1 MESAVT
7 ATLVSTQIT
16 CCLLSLD
23 LDCPSICHF
32 FPTAYALFTLCHF
45 SIFSTFA
52 AVVLCAA
59 STWNPPPGK
68 PWQQRQELRRANF
81 LSAAHRW
88 HSFNY
93 CRDRGGRQGLSQLK
107 PGSVWSLYCCPRG
120 WGWGWWWRWVGGG
133 EVGGVGGGWYLS
145 YSIAS
150 IRASAD
156 NRRLAFFVAVLRGS
170 LAIWPEYWMN
180 SFDFFFC
187 LSFSTHTHTHLT
199 FFHGHPLGLKM
210 ESKRKWNASQWE
222 SWHHVPAVS
231 INMCRWTMGSG
242 SKWLS
247 DQTELK
253 QI

>member
-1 MESAVT
+1 MVCEPST
-7 ATLVSTQIT
+7 GTTYTHPLNLRFCTLWIHRILKGPKGKKEVSSSDQNSCGCILCLPQIQGKSYHWYRK
-16 CCLLSLD
+16 CNVKEYSPVKILL
-23 LDCPSICHF
+23 
-32 FPTAYALFTLCHF
+32 
-45 SIFSTFA
+45 
-52 AVVLCAA
+52 
-59 STWNPPPGK
+59 
-68 PWQQRQELRRANF
+68 
-81 LSAAHRW
+81 
-88 HSFNY
+88 
-93 CRDRGGRQGLSQLK
+93 
-107 PGSVWSLYCCPRG
+107 WSPQP
-120 WGWGWWWRWVGGG
+120 
-133 EVGGVGGGWYLS
+133 
-145 YSIAS
+145 
-150 IRASAD
+150 SAD
-156 NRRLAFFVAVLRGS
+156 PINENRRLAFFVAVLRGS